1 MEEKLTQCD
10 VILRALLLNKNKN
23 NWTAKDFQYGE
34 NFVGY
39 EATAR
44 MSELIDMY
52 GDLIEVA
59 KDGRFRVL
67 AINWDSEEV
76 EKQLKRI
83 NDIEMFNNL

>member
-1 MEEKLTQCD
+1 MTQSD
-10 VILRALLLNKNKN
+10 IILRAMLKNKDKRY
-23 NWTAKDFQYGE
+23 WYAKDFQHGE

-67 AINWDSEEV
+67 AINWESEEV

-83 NDIEMFNNL
+83 NDIEMINNM